1 MNDEQI
7 IIRLAVTAL
16 VMGLTGFSVIGIL
29 MIFVMIPALCANVCD
44 NNESIT

>member
-16 VMGLTGFSVIGIL
+16 VMGLTGFSVIGMLIIL
-29 MIFVMIPALCANVCD
+29 IMIPVLYVNVC
-44 NNESIT
+44 NNKR